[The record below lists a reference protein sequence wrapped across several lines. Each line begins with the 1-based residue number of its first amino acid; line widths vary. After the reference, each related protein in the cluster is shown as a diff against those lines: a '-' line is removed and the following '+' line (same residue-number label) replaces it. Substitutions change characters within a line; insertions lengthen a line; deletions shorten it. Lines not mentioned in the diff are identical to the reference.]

1 MAQSDW
7 ACYEVLTMMKVLA
20 VSLMMMT
27 MEMVMTVMMVMMV
40 MVMVMVA
47 QGMNDWDD
55 MVDVLPPADL
65 TSAALVARSRNL
77 DVIAE
82 E

>member
-27 MEMVMTVMMVMMV
+27 MEMVMTVMTVM